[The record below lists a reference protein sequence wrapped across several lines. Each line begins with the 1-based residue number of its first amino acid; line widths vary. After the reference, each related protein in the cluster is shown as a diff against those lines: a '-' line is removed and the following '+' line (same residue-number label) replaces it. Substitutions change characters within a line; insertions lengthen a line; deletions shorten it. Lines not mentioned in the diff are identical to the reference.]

1 MSRPRPDPSAG
12 EPAGPHGGER
22 RAGDRWVTL
31 EDAAAALKL
40 SQQALWHRLQE
51 LRVDVRRIE
60 VGGRQVSGLSS
71 GDLARLGANGGASGN
86 GERHVSQPVHGS
98 NGAAA
103 AHREPAAAPRADNAQ
118 VEQPSLWGQLREFER
133 QRDQLGFELH
143 IVRTQLADARARAQ
157 QVEESSRV
165 MREEFEHARVDL
177 EAARAETECARAQ
190 YAGLAAER
198 AAAQSARDAAHE
210 HAAAMEREMT
220 QLLEIE
226 KASERYCD
234 RLEQRMRSLGA
245 A

>member
-118 VEQPSLWGQLREFER
+118 VEQ

-234 RLEQRMRSLGA
+234 RLEQRMRS
-245 A
+245 